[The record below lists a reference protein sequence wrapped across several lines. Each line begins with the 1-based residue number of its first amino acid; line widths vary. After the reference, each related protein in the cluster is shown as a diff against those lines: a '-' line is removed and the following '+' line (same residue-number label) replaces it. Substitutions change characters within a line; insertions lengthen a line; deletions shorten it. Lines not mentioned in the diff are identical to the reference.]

1 MRTTHT
7 TPRRR
12 RPGTALAPLRPV
24 TTLRPGQSNPP
35 ALRPVGE
42 LRPVVTSSPT
52 RRPLTAILKRTPQ
65 AVGRRRRR
73 LRVPWDIV
81 ARALAVL
88 LVVGLT
94 GLAVW
99 AVVALVTAI
108 VAEIA
113 ALVAAVGAWIYQYRG
128 GIILVGIIL
137 VICLFSRG
145 AKCAGMH
152 CGGCRR

>member
-1 MRTTHT
+1 MRTTHN

-12 RPGTALAPLRPV
+12 RAGAALAPLRPV
-24 TTLRPGQSNPP
+24 ATLRPVQSDPP
-35 ALRPVGE
+35 ALRPVRE
-42 LRPVVTSSPT
+42 LRPVVASSPA
-52 RRPLTAILKRTPQ
+52 RRPVTALVKRTPQ
-65 AVGRRRRR
+65 EVGRRRRR

-88 LVVGLT
+88 LAVGLT

-113 ALVAAVGAWIYQYRG
+113 AVVAAVVAWVHQYRG
-128 GIILVGIIL
+128 AIILLGIIA
-137 VICLFSRG
+137 VICLFSGG
-145 AKCAGMH
+145 AKCTGMH